1 MNHWISCCL
10 CIQTVFNND
19 EQDFHELVRPRWGK
33 MRETESHTWD
43 HRLAK
48 TAIRLIRLNM
58 HTWIED
64 CRRIFLPQSV
74 AALWHT
80 GFYWVIS
87 YNAWLVFLVYILSPR
102 REDYPE
108 IYENDKQLFTR
119 ALERERRTSHSSWPH
134 FFPIW
139 LSSWD
144 NDWSIHSG
152 VVCSSP
158 ISRWFFARFPPRMWE
173 RTRKKEALI

>member
-108 IYENDKQLFTR
+108 IYENDKQLFW
-119 ALERERRTSHSSWPH
+119 RRTILLSWPH
-134 FFPIW
+134 FFPHLAFKLGQW
-139 LSSWD
+139 LINSLRRCMLITNLSVIFC
-144 NDWSIHSG
+144 SIP
-152 VVCSSP
+152 SP
-158 ISRWFFARFPPRMWE
+158 HVGENEEE
-173 RTRKKEALI
+173 RSLDLE